1 MPENLDDQKFVVLNL
16 YDVVQLDQDVCEVLE
31 LKINGFVY
39 SYLIIEQLKLSIISR
54 VSINLERRFYVE
66 IQKKLFNYGLDTWI
80 LKPGAQNWKKG
91 KLKVELT
98 VKFYPDELEEEIEE
112 NKAENYDKN
121 NSEVLEEYDVLQID
135 QSTGKNLGLSLEF
148 ESSYMSVMSVGQLQS
163 LIIKTVGIH
172 NNDIKNQ
179 LFYDNYDGV
188 ECEVLR
194 PGDQGWKK
202 GKLKVDLPVKF
213 YLDETQEEIEENEL
227 SNSENQGENYG
238 DNNSEVMATE
248 PFPLDDLRQ
257 KFHQENQ

>member
-112 NKAENYDKN
+112 NKAENSDN
-121 NSEVLEEYDVLQID
+121 NNPEVLSGGEVLQIHG
-135 QSTGKNLGLSLEF
+135 STGKNLGLSLNF
-148 ESSYMSVMSVGQLQS
+148 EDLYMIVFQLQKS
-163 LIIKTVGIH
+163 IIRAA
-172 NNDIKNQ
+172 DIKIKNRKDIKSQ
-179 LFYDNYDGV
+179 LFDNGL
-188 ECEVLR
+188 ECNVLR
-194 PGDQGWKK
+194 PNTPGWQG
-202 GKLKVDLPVKF
+202 GKLKVELPSSF
-213 YLDETQEEIEENEL
+213 TLMSL
-227 SNSENQGENYG
+227 
-238 DNNSEVMATE
+238 
-248 PFPLDDLRQ
+248 
-257 KFHQENQ
+257 

>member
-1 MPENLDDQKFVVLNL
+1 M
-16 YDVVQLDQDVCEVLE
+16 
-31 LKINGFVY
+31 
-39 SYLIIEQLKLSIISR
+39 
-54 VSINLERRFYVE
+54 
-66 IQKKLFNYGLDTWI
+66 
-80 LKPGAQNWKKG
+80 
-91 KLKVELT
+91 
-98 VKFYPDELEEEIEE
+98 
-112 NKAENYDKN
+112 
-121 NSEVLEEYDVLQID
+121 EEYDVLQID

-179 LFYDNYDGV
+179 LFYDNYNGV

-202 GKLKVDLPVKF
+202 GKLKVDIPVKF
-213 YLDETQEEIEENEL
+213 YLDEPQEEIEENEL

-248 PFPLDDLRQ
+248 PSPLDDLRQ
-257 KFHQENQ
+257 KFHQENQYKLSGKKFIYLGYFSLHTSRNPALFPKSNVGRMSSRRFSLPTYLLLCPKS